1 MAIKKNK
8 HLIEEQSLINIEQQG
23 FRLLRFPTDIEAKF
37 KNFYI
42 SNYSFQAR
50 LSLFIGLLVFAS
62 FGYLDWYFQSQN
74 PTFIKLSY
82 LKILPYYFP
91 LPILL
96 LSFGLLS
103 FIPKFRQYQQL
114 FLVLMMNV
122 TGVGL
127 ILLVSRTPN
136 DANDYYFM
144 GLLVLEMLCFTSA
157 RMQFWHAVF
166 CVFSLFF
173 FYNLFYTHVYI
184 LPKNQLL
191 LLNFFYL
198 SGSVLSLLACYF
210 IEYAI
215 RKDYIHYQLL
225 ELQSEKLNKANLQLE
240 NVASIDGLTQIPN
253 RRSFDKALINEWN
266 RCKRLNLPIS
276 LCMIDIDFF
285 KKFNDFYGHVYG
297 DDCLKKIAQILKHHV
312 RRVGDLAARFGG
324 EEFALILPNTKEEEA
339 LLVAKNIMKA
349 LDNENIEHASSVNHD
364 RVTIS
369 MGIVTTYP
377 DQMPDDFTMDNLITQ
392 ADERLYEVK
401 RKGGNNCIG
410 FFYQVPPKAVEG

>member
-1 MAIKKNK
+1 MDNK
-8 HLIEEQSLINIEQQG
+8 QKLIEEQSLINIQQRG
-23 FRLLRFPTDIEAKF
+23 FRLLRFPSDIEEKF
-37 KNFYI
+37 KQFYI
-42 SNYSFQAR
+42 GNYSFQAR

-62 FGYLDWYFQSQN
+62 FGYLDWYFQSQS
-74 PTFIKLSY
+74 PAFIELSY

-103 FIPKFRQYQQL
+103 FVPKFRKYQQL
-114 FLVLMMNV
+114 FLVLMMTI
-122 TGVGL
+122 TGIGL

-166 CVFSLFF
+166 CVFFLFL
-173 FYNLFYTHVYI
+173 FYNIFYSHIYI

-215 RKDYIHYQLL
+215 RKDYIHYQLIV
-225 ELQSEKLNKANLQLE
+225 LQSEKLNKVNLQLE
-240 NVASIDGLTQIPN
+240 NFASMDGLTQIPN
-253 RRSFDKALINEWN
+253 RRSFDKALVNEWN
-266 RCKRLNLPIS
+266 RCKRLSLPIS
-276 LCMIDIDFF
+276 LCMIDLDSF
-285 KKFNDFYGHVYG
+285 KKFNDSYGHVSG
-297 DDCLKKIAQILKHHV
+297 DDCLKKIAQILKQHT

-339 LLVAKNIMKA
+339 LLVANNIMKA
-349 LDNENIEHASSVNHD
+349 LDDENIEHATSTNHD

-369 MGIVTTYP
+369 MGIVSTYP
-377 DQMPDDFTMDNLITQ
+377 DQMPDNFTMDNLIAL

-401 RKGGNNCIG
+401 RKGGNNCIS
-410 FFYQVPPKAVEG
+410 FFYHIPSKAGEG

>member
-1 MAIKKNK
+1 MGVKPKEQ
-8 HLIEEQSLINIEQQG
+8 LIEEQSLINIEQQG
-23 FRLLRFPTDIEAKF
+23 FRLLRFPAAIEANF
-37 KNFYI
+37 KQFYI
-42 SNYSFQAR
+42 SNYSFQSR

-114 FLVLMMNV
+114 FLVLMMIV
-122 TGVGL
+122 TGIGL

-144 GLLVLEMLCFTSA
+144 GLLILEMLCFTSA

-166 CVFSLFF
+166 CVFFLFI
-173 FYNLFYTHVYI
+173 FYNTFYAHIYV

-198 SGSVLSLLACYF
+198 SGSTLSLLACYF
-210 IEYAI
+210 IEYSI

-225 ELQSEKLNKANLQLE
+225 ELQSEKLNRANLQLE
-240 NVASIDGLTQIPN
+240 NFASIDGLTQIPN
-253 RRSFDKALINEWN
+253 RRSFDKALLNEWN
-266 RCKRLNLPIS
+266 RCKRLSLPIS

-285 KKFNDFYGHVYG
+285 KNFNDFYGHVYG
-297 DDCLKKIAQILKHHV
+297 DDCLKKIAQILKHHA

-324 EEFALILPNTKEEEA
+324 EEFTLILPNTKEEEA
-339 LLVAKNIMKA
+339 LLVAKNILA
-349 LDNENIEHASSVNHD
+349 ELHNENIEHAASLNHD
-364 RVTIS
+364 KVTIS
-369 MGIVTTYP
+369 IGIVATYP
-377 DQMPDDFTMDNLITQ
+377 HQMPDDFTMDNLIHL

-401 RKGGNNCIG
+401 RKGGNNVIS
-410 FFYQVPPKAVEG
+410 FFYHIPPKAEEG